1 MEESFQ
7 FIICQRESELH
18 IRIIEKE
25 HQRESDANRGIG
37 DVEDICKELEI
48 RTADERHPLRPIEI
62 EEGEI
67 EHIHY
72 PTFEP
77 VAISSGIRAKRSHL
91 RGERGIENH
100 AIENAIEDI
109 AGSAGSDHGESDN
122 ESGSEFGVS
131 DSLTEAPY
139 QTGDMLFWGGRGS
152 TYHVALALDAN
163 TLEMAANPERGT
175 VVQAISAWQPNF
187 GVRNDKMAALVA
199 QSSSSDDST
208 TTTSTVYSCQA
219 DYISP
224 LADKSRIGKIWQ
236 DPYTSDTITDENQLK
251 SALKS
256 QLHDYPDVQYSM
268 SWVTFKNNSQITNS
282 IDIGNTGWLRDRY
295 GLDVNV
301 RIQSYTRYLDD
312 HSGNNDSITFGNK
325 IFDSTTWE
333 VRQNQSQ
340 DRSRLIAELQKS
352 SGSDVRNDSTVTM
365 TDAQMQKIRQV
376 TIGGGST

>member
-62 EEGEI
+62 EEREI

-77 VAISSGIRAKRSHL
+77 VGIPSGIGAKRSHL

-139 QTGDMLFWGGRGS
+139 QTGDSNDTTERKEEFIPEFEAESHAIIFDETEVEPRADLII
-152 TYHVALALDAN
+152 LAEI
-163 TLEMAANPERGT
+163 EMC
-175 VVQAISAWQPNF
+175 F
-187 GVRNDKMAALVA
+187 
-199 QSSSSDDST
+199 
-208 TTTSTVYSCQA
+208 
-219 DYISP
+219 
-224 LADKSRIGKIWQ
+224 
-236 DPYTSDTITDENQLK
+236 DPD
-251 SALKS
+251 
-256 QLHDYPDVQYSM
+256 
-268 SWVTFKNNSQITNS
+268 
-282 IDIGNTGWLRDRY
+282 
-295 GLDVNV
+295 
-301 RIQSYTRYLDD
+301 LDD
-312 HSGNNDSITFGNK
+312 LVSHEEKNDYSGGNPTE
-325 IFDSTTWE
+325 IM
-333 VRQNQSQ
+333 
-340 DRSRLIAELQKS
+340 A
-352 SGSDVRNDSTVTM
+352 
-365 TDAQMQKIRQV
+365 
-376 TIGGGST
+376 